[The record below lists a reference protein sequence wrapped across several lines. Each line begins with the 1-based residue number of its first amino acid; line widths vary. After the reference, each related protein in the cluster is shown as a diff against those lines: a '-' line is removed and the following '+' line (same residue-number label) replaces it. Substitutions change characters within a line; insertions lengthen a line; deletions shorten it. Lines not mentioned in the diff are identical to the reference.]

1 MEPADDEFAARGR
14 QQVKSIKRRRPRNEL
29 HGTGCTS
36 SQLSSGP
43 LRIIKLA
50 DAQIIGKAGLPLE
63 KLVIVGSG
71 PAGLTA
77 ALYAARANIAPLLV
91 EGAQS
96 GGIPGGQL
104 MTANHVEN
112 FPTFP
117 NGLEGPE
124 LIRLMREHV
133 KMFGLRVIAA
143 DVVEANLQSRPF
155 ILTCS
160 NKERIETHSVII
172 ATGAAAKRLPLES
185 EQRFWGRGVSAC
197 AICDGALP
205 IFRNKPL
212 AVIGG
217 GDTAAESALHLSR
230 FGTRIFIIHRRDKL
244 KASTIMQQRLFGN
257 SKIELLWNKSVIEF
271 RGDDVLSSVLLKD
284 ETTGNTQ
291 VLEVNGAFE
300 AIGQHPNTG
309 FLGNQV
315 KLEDSGHVWTKPG
328 TSLTSADGVFA
339 AGDVTDRKYRQAIT
353 AAGSGCMAATDA
365 ERWLLE
371 KGL

>member
-1 MEPADDEFAARGR
+1 M
-14 QQVKSIKRRRPRNEL
+14 
-29 HGTGCTS
+29 
-36 SQLSSGP
+36 
-43 LRIIKLA
+43 
-50 DAQIIGKAGLPLE
+50 E

-96 GGIPGGQL
+96 GGIAGGQL
-104 MTANHVEN
+104 MIANHVEN
-112 FPTFP
+112 FPAFP
-117 NGLEGPE
+117 NGVEGPE

-133 KMFGLRVIAA
+133 QMFGLRVIAA

-155 ILTCS
+155 VLTCS

-172 ATGAAAKRLPLES
+172 ATGAAARRLPLES

-205 IFRNKPL
+205 IFRNKLL

-217 GDTAAESALHLSR
+217 GDTAAESALHLCQ
-230 FGTRIFIIHRRDKL
+230 FGSKVFIVHRRSQL
-244 KASTIMQQRLFGN
+244 TASRIMQQRVAGHP
-257 SKIELLWNKSVIEF
+257 KVEILWNKSVVEF
-271 RGDDVLSSVLLKD
+271 RGDEVLSSVLLKD

-300 AIGQHPNTG
+300 AIGQLPNTA

-315 KLEDSGHVWTKPG
+315 RMEESGHVRTKPG
-328 TSLTSADGVFA
+328 TSLTSVDGVFA

-353 AAGSGCMAATDA
+353 ASGSGCMAATDA

-371 KGL
+371 KGLAD